1 VDLIVSIGHKLKE
14 SGNIHNI
21 LFGRHMHDKTLL
33 LLDLFESHKTHKH
46 LRTARTY
53 SLAPSPEREITYLEF
68 LFAFDRSLF
77 SPIFRPSEVPAADVD
92 GSALGSPFRFTEGAA
107 RTVSCAQ
114 SLHGLFD
121 ILFFE
126 ANDDEAFDGPTVGVV
141 VAERLDTVVV
151 DFVEDIVVV
160 DELSRN
166 RDLFIFQTRLCS

>member
-1 VDLIVSIGHKLKE
+1 
-14 SGNIHNI
+14 
-21 LFGRHMHDKTLL
+21 
-33 LLDLFESHKTHKH
+33 
-46 LRTARTY
+46 
-53 SLAPSPEREITYLEF
+53 
-68 LFAFDRSLF
+68 LF
-77 SPIFRPSEVPAADVD
+77 SPIFRPSEVPGADVD
-92 GSALGSPFRFTEGAA
+92 GSVLGSPFRFTEGAA

-121 ILFFE
+121 IFFFDV
-126 ANDDEAFDGPTVGVV
+126 DDEAFDGPTVGVV